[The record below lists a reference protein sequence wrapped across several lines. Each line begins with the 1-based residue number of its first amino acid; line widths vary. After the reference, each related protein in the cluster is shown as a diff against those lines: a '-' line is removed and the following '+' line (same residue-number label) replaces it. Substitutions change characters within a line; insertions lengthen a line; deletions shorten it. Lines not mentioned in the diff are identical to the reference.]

1 VRAARPP
8 FPNMLSCR
16 GAQLQMHRVNFT
28 LTSVHIFA
36 ILIRCAYKRCM
47 KSNGP
52 IQEYQRVFTTQRKQ
66 IGVQDTATETFINVI
81 LVLIC
86 ITNTECSAAS
96 Y

>member
-1 VRAARPP
+1 
-8 FPNMLSCR
+8 
-16 GAQLQMHRVNFT
+16 
-28 LTSVHIFA
+28 
-36 ILIRCAYKRCM
+36 M